1 MLLVSIVIVT
11 ILLIPNTT
19 KKRLYNEIMLTG
31 LKLDEVKLDLE
42 EVMSRNPEKP
52 TREKQYIS
60 NNEPPIPETA
70 LKNAN
75 EDAKKEESPVV
86 RKETETSL
94 KNANEDAKKEE
105 SHVERKENEEPQHS
119 IIHINGS
126 RIEKKPAPP
135 GMLEKMMPKQSAQ
148 DVANRHF
155 NDLPLHDM
163 VYKNES
169 RLNSDRAVFV
179 VPRIA
184 YYDRRLVRNKPR
196 NKVLIIAEIHY
207 KALNTIKACELNGHV
222 SESVSV
228 LKDDDEKRSGDFT
241 HCYVIVECEGFAKDL
256 ITEDSTTKL
265 IYKKEGD
272 RFYSRVTTEKP
283 LLLTNDGSHPTQ
295 GSTSIVVCSTL
306 SGHPELFKEWLK
318 YQDTIGVDFV
328 HFNADKS
335 FYENPT
341 TLINPPYLQESIN
354 DHFAQV
360 EVWNDI
366 VGKRIRNAGKD
377 WKYKDC
383 ILRYAGIFGHGML
396 AAVDEFFTPLDPT
409 SMNVNRYLNKQFSR
423 VNVASVK
430 FDTRQMQ
437 CGPIPELRKNL
448 MNGNVTSILSGYASI
463 QGLKKITAHRLNSFL
478 MTNFPGFTSATV
490 STKYAYFAQ
499 NRVTKKPC

>member
-19 KKRLYNEIMLTG
+19 KKRLYNEIMLPE
-31 LKLDEVKLDLE
+31 LKLDEVKLYLE
-42 EVMSRNPEKP
+42 EVRSRNPEKP

-75 EDAKKEESPVV
+75 EDAKKKESP
-86 RKETETSL
+86 
-94 KNANEDAKKEE
+94 
-105 SHVERKENEEPQHS
+105 VERKENEEPQHS

-126 RIEKKPAPP
+126 RIEKKP
-135 GMLEKMMPKQSAQ
+135 GMPERMMPKQSAQLQ

-155 NDLPLHDM
+155 NDLPLHDI

-463 QGLKKITAHRLNSFL
+463 QGLEKITAHRLNSFL